1 MNKKFLYVLL
11 PVLSGLMIW
20 GCSAPVESDSEDL
33 ATPNEIY
40 INAEA
45 QPEAESIARLE
56 LDGSVLPVIPDVT
69 TAADNSVLAPSYLRK
84 GEQHPV
90 VMQLQ
95 ERLMSLGY
103 MDNDE
108 PTDFYGD
115 ATSVAVMHF
124 QRQNGLTQDGICGTE
139 TWDKIFSSSAPY
151 YKVSKGDEGDD
162 IARIQQRLYELGYI
176 AEASSVTGHF
186 GDETEQAV
194 IKLQSVNGLS
204 QDGAV
209 GKETVNLLYS
219 DEVKAN
225 FVAFGEESPVV
236 LRAQE
241 RLKELGYFS
250 GEADGKF
257 GNATMEALR
266 RFQSFNDQVV
276 DGYLGP
282 STRAALDS
290 DSAVSFALRVG
301 DENSAVKT
309 VQEKLA
315 SLGYLSSSNVTGYY
329 GSITE
334 SAVKNFQSV
343 NGLSQ
348 DGAVGAQ
355 TMAKLESG
363 SAKRK
368 PAQSSSSSRPSG
380 SSSSGGSSSSRPSGG
395 SSGGGS
401 SSVGSGGATVSG
413 SAQALIN
420 EASKHLGKPYVWGA
434 KGPNSFDCSGFVY
447 YCLRQVGVNQSYLTS
462 SGWRNPGRYQRISNF
477 NNIQAG
483 DIVVVSGHVGIA
495 AGGGTVIDA
504 SSSNGRVVHRSL
516 SSWWRNNFI
525 VAWRIFG

>member
-1 MNKKFLYVLL
+1 MKKNFLRLFV
-11 PVLSGLMIW
+11 PVFSGLLLC
-20 GCSAPVESDSEDL
+20 GCTASDGVSSEAL
-33 ATPNEIY
+33 STPNEIY

-45 QPEAESIARLE
+45 QTEEERIARLD
-56 LDGSVLPVIPDVT
+56 LGGSVLPVLPDVT
-69 TAADNSVLAPSYLRK
+69 TAEDNSVLAPSLLRK
-84 GEQHPV
+84 GDQNPV

-151 YKVSKGDEGDD
+151 YKVSKGDDGDD
-162 IARIQQRLYELGYI
+162 IARIQQRLYELGYL

-225 FVAFGEESPVV
+225 FVSFGEESPIVMK
-236 LRAQE
+236 AQQ
-241 RLKELGYFS
+241 RLKELGYYT

-257 GNATMEALR
+257 GNDTMEALR
-266 RFQSFNDQVV
+266 NFQSFNDQVV

-282 STRAALDS
+282 STRQALESPD
-290 DSAVSFALRVG
+290 AVPFALRVG
-301 DENSAVKT
+301 DENSAVT
-309 VQEKLA
+309 SIQQKLA
-315 SLGYLSSSNVTGYY
+315 SLGYLNSSNVTGYY

-334 SAVKNFQSV
+334 AAVKDFQRV

-363 SAKRK
+363 DAKKK
-368 PAQSSSSSRPSG
+368 PA
-380 SSSSGGSSSSRPSGG
+380 GSSSSRPSGG
-395 SSGGGS
+395 SSSSGGGSSRPSGGSGSGGS

-413 SAQALIN
+413 SAQALVN
-420 EASKHLGKPYVWGA
+420 EAAKHLGKPYVWGA

-447 YCLRQVGVNQSYLTS
+447 YCLRQVGVNQSYITS

-477 NNIQAG
+477 NDIQAG